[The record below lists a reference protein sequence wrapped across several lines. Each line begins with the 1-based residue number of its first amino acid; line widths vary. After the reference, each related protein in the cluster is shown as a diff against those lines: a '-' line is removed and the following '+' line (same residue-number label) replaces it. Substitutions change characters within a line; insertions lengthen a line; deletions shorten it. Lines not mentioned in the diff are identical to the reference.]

1 MKSGNVAKSLEIFL
15 SCKIPKSDMVFI
27 NKFHLTKFKLVTYFG
42 SIHDPNMC
50 RVSVLGLMFP
60 GGQVRIKGLAQGR
73 GGPHILDDFSPF
85 LAHPKSMG
93 GGRPYPPPLLNTLL
107 PGVFNG
113 CLGFGTTVLG
123 VEESIISSLVLNG
136 NYLFCDHPGYSIS
149 PDIKNVPIHF
159 IIHLFIPT
167 WGV

>member
-93 GGRPYPPPLLNTLL
+93 GGAP
-107 PGVFNG
+107 
-113 CLGFGTTVLG
+113 
-123 VEESIISSLVLNG
+123 ISA
-136 NYLFCDHPGYSIS
+136 
-149 PDIKNVPIHF
+149 
-159 IIHLFIPT
+159 PT
-167 WGV
+167 PEYATPWGVQWLFGVWYYRTGRGRVNYIILGPW